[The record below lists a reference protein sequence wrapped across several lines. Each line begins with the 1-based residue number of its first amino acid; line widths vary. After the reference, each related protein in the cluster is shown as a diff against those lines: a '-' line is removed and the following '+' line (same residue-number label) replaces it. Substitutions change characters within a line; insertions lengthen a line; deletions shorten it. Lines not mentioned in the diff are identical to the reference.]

1 MQFNFVNSLVIGLML
16 TAASLAEPLEFR
28 AKHDHSLGSCDGK
41 LIATDREIRYDATD
55 GKHSRMWAYI
65 DIQKLDVAAPTR
77 LVLKTFES
85 QSWKKLERDKVFE
98 FSLLEGKLTSE
109 QQEFLRAKLSRPIVA
124 RLVEK
129 ADQGSTLLLVRH
141 RHRLGGCEGQL
152 SVEEGRLIYLT
163 DHAGDNRVWM
173 LREIET
179 FGSSDPYHLR
189 VTTYNE
195 TFTFDLKSPL
205 DPKVYDSLW
214 KKIYRLENAQV
225 SEAKRALLGSGLGWL
240 QPLKVKCIGMSK

>member
-1 MQFNFVNSLVIGLML
+1 MRFNFLISLVMGLML
-16 TAASLAEPLEFR
+16 TKVCFAEPFGFR
-28 AKHDHSLGSCDGK
+28 VKHDHTLGSCDGK
-41 LIATDREIRYDATD
+41 LIATDQEIRYDAID

-65 DIQKLDVAAPTR
+65 DIQKLDVASPTR

-85 QSWKKLERDKVFE
+85 HSWKNLERDKVFE
-98 FSLLEGKLTSE
+98 FSLLEAKVTPE
-109 QQEFLRAKLSRPIVA
+109 QQEFLRGKLSRPMVA

-129 ADQGSTLLLVRH
+129 TEGSTLLPVRH

-152 SVEEGRLIYLT
+152 SVEEERLVYLT
-163 DHAGDNRVWM
+163 DHASDNRTWK

-179 FGSSDPYHLR
+179 LGSPDPYHLR

-205 DPKVYDSLW
+205 NPKVYDSLW
-214 KKIYRLENAQV
+214 KKIHRLEKAQAP
-225 SEAKRALLGSGLGWL
+225 E
-240 QPLKVKCIGMSK
+240 LKDQGTSNEEPS

>member
-1 MQFNFVNSLVIGLML
+1 MRFNLIPGLVLGFVL
-16 TAASLAEPLEFR
+16 TGVAQAEPFEFR
-28 AKHDHSLGSCDGK
+28 VKHDHSLGSCDGK

-65 DIQKLDVAAPTR
+65 DIQKLDVASPTR

-85 QSWKKLERDKVFE
+85 HSWRKLERDKVFE

-109 QQEFLRAKLSRPIVA
+109 QQEFLRAKLSRPMVA

-129 ADQGSTLLLVRH
+129 ATSSTLLVVRH

-152 SVEEGRLIYLT
+152 SVGKDRLIYLT
-163 DHAGDNRVWM
+163 DHASDNRDWK
-173 LREIET
+173 LRNIET
-179 FGSSDPYHLR
+179 LGSPSPYHLR

-195 TFTFDLKSPL
+195 TFSFDLKSPL

-214 KKIYRLENAQV
+214 KKIYRFENPHAPERQ
-225 SEAKRALLGSGLGWL
+225 SLNE
-240 QPLKVKCIGMSK
+240 